1 METAYLDRVWD
12 RLSGQKITPLVT
24 FLIGGATVGAI
35 SSVYPL
41 LVWWAALLL
50 AGAVAG
56 FYFSGPEVRLAAI
69 VLWLL
74 LMSLLWI
81 VFFHPKIIDG
91 NIQKAEQAIA
101 TNASECVDFGRI
113 QALEDLAS
121 YGHQFHQLEIDCAN
135 VDGIRFP
142 RGTFLGNMSLVNGRA
157 EKAVFVGTEMWG
169 AILAGSDFQSAD
181 FSDASL
187 GGAIFGMH
195 FLSDRKSME
204 GHCYQGANVSGAK
217 FDNAD
222 LDRAW
227 LIGIKGM
234 TCPQVMKAKN
244 WSTAVRDEKLACGAT
259 IPHPSDLPQYD
270 YVKEWWPQKCGMRGQ
285 QELPQP

>member
-187 GGAIFGMH
+187 GGAIFGMP
-195 FLSDRKSME
+195 FLKLRLRKAEAS
-204 GHCYQGANVSGAK
+204 YAIV
-217 FDNAD
+217 
-222 LDRAW
+222 
-227 LIGIKGM
+227 
-234 TCPQVMKAKN
+234 
-244 WSTAVRDEKLACGAT
+244 
-259 IPHPSDLPQYD
+259 HPRR
-270 YVKEWWPQKCGMRGQ
+270 WT
-285 QELPQP
+285 